1 MSDTPDFSM
10 LDLYQ
15 QEVETHGSALN
26 DGLLALESSP
36 HDTALINDL
45 MRAAHSLKGAARIL
59 GLQVVS
65 TVAHALEDIFVKVG
79 EGKLEFPDGF
89 FDLLLQTVD
98 FLVDS
103 GGPDAAAMPAWLE
116 GNKARSEALTQA
128 LREVHAGGPVP
139 EAFRAGGVS
148 AEPGVAES
156 SPAEVPAE
164 AAPFTEPPAPQEGN
178 APVASVPPADPAL
191 ASATEAPSASP
202 AQKAA
207 VAAKPAAAAV
217 GAKPS
222 AKSAPKSASGAEQV
236 VRVSAD
242 NLNRLMGLAAET
254 LVETR
259 QLEHFRDTLLRLK
272 EAQTE
277 LNTRLDA
284 GLKQIENGANAASLL
299 RQFVQVRL
307 AAGEN
312 LRAIRHQIEVFDNFS
327 RRNTLLSDR
336 LYREVLESR
345 MRPFGDGVQG
355 FPRLIRDLAKTTAK
369 KIDFK
374 IEGRDTP
381 VDRDI
386 LDRLEAPLNHLLR
399 NACDHGMELPADRKA
414 AGKPETGTLRLL
426 ARHSAGMLIV
436 EVRDDGR
443 GIDLA
448 RLREKIV
455 EKNLATAEMAQNLND
470 DELLEFLFLP
480 GFSTAKEVTEISGR
494 GVGLDVVMTLMQEV
508 GGQVRVSSELGKGTT
523 FHLQLPITRSVIR
536 ALLVEIDGE
545 PYAFPLSRINRTLLL
560 SIQDLKVLENRQYF
574 DLDGQNIGLVS
585 SRSALGLAG
594 AVSMIARHIN
604 VVVVNDRN
612 NLYGV
617 EVDKLTGETDLVVRP
632 LDRRLGKVPG
642 VSAAALSEDGEPILI
657 LDVEDLVHSVDKL
670 LAGGESIQA
679 RYAQEEEKAPAK
691 RVLVVDDSIT
701 VRETERQLLENAGYA
716 VEVAVDGAD
725 GWNAVRLGEFDLVV
739 SDVDMPR
746 LNGYEFVSRIRQDA
760 RLTRLPVIIVSYKD
774 REEDRLKGLEVGA
787 DYYLTKSSFQDETFI
802 GAVHDLIGGPRE

>member
-26 DGLLALESSP
+26 NGLLALESDP

-116 GNKARSEALTQA
+116 GNKARSDALTQA

-139 EAFRAGGVS
+139 VAFRSGGVP
-148 AEPGVAES
+148 AGPDPAES
-156 SPAEVPAE
+156 SPAEAPAE
-164 AAPFTEPPAPQEGN
+164 AAPSAEPAAPQAENASAASESASGPAPE
-178 APVASVPPADPAL
+178 
-191 ASATEAPSASP
+191 PSS
-202 AQKAA
+202 AQKASA
-207 VAAKPAAAAV
+207 PAAKPAAAAV

-222 AKSAPKSASGAEQV
+222 AKAAPKATGAEQV

-259 QLEHFRDTLLRLK
+259 QLDHFRDTLLHLK

-284 GLKQIENGANAASLL
+284 GLKQIESGANAASLL

-312 LRAIRHQIEVFDNFS
+312 LRAIRNQIEVFDNFS

-355 FPRLIRDLAKTTAK
+355 FPRLIRDLAKTIGK

-374 IEGRDTP
+374 IEGQDTP

-399 NACDHGMELPADRKA
+399 NACDHGLELPADRKA
-414 AGKPETGTLRLL
+414 AGKTETGTLRLL

-436 EVRDDGR
+436 EVRDDGG

-470 DELLEFLFLP
+470 DEVLEFLFLP
-480 GFSTAKEVTEISGR
+480 GFSTAKQVTEISGR

-574 DLDGQNIGLVS
+574 ELDGQNIGLVS

-642 VSAAALSEDGEPILI
+642 VSAAALSEDGAPILI

-679 RYAQEEEKAPAK
+679 RYTQQEEKAPAK

-774 REEDRLKGLEVGA
+774 REEDRLKGLEAGA

>member
-15 QEVETHGSALN
+15 QEVETHGAALN
-26 DGLLALESSP
+26 NGLLALESSP

-79 EGKLEFPDGF
+79 EGKLEFPEGF

-116 GNKARSEALTQA
+116 GNKARSDALTQA

-148 AEPGVAES
+148 AEPGGAES
-156 SPAEVPAE
+156 ALAEPPAE
-164 AAPFTEPPAPQEGN
+164 AAPPAGSAAPEQGN
-178 APVASVPPADPAL
+178 DPAASVAPAA
-191 ASATEAPSASP
+191 AAEAPSDSP
-202 AQKAA
+202 AKKASA
-207 VAAKPAAAAV
+207 PAAKPAAAAIA
-217 GAKPS
+217 AKPS
-222 AKSAPKSASGAEQV
+222 AKAAPKTATGAEQV

-277 LNTRLDA
+277 LNTRLDS
-284 GLKQIENGANAASLL
+284 GLKQIESGANAASLL
-299 RQFVQVRL
+299 RQFVQVRI

-312 LRAIRHQIEVFDNFS
+312 LRAIRRQIEVFDNFS

-355 FPRLIRDLAKTTAK
+355 FPRLIRDLAKTIGK

-399 NACDHGMELPADRKA
+399 NACDHGFELPADRLA
-414 AGKPETGTLRLL
+414 AGKPETDTLRLL

-436 EVRDDGR
+436 EVRDDGQR
-443 GIDLA
+443 GTIM
-448 RLREKIV
+448 RL
-455 EKNLATAEMAQNLND
+455 
-470 DELLEFLFLP
+470 LLE
-480 GFSTAKEVTEISGR
+480 R
-494 GVGLDVVMTLMQEV
+494 
-508 GGQVRVSSELGKGTT
+508 
-523 FHLQLPITRSVIR
+523 
-536 ALLVEIDGE
+536 
-545 PYAFPLSRINRTLLL
+545 
-560 SIQDLKVLENRQYF
+560 
-574 DLDGQNIGLVS
+574 GLVYVG
-585 SRSALGLAG
+585 ALHG
-594 AVSMIARHIN
+594 
-604 VVVVNDRN
+604 
-612 NLYGV
+612 
-617 EVDKLTGETDLVVRP
+617 RP
-632 LDRRLGKVPG
+632 
-642 VSAAALSEDGEPILI
+642 S
-657 LDVEDLVHSVDKL
+657 
-670 LAGGESIQA
+670 
-679 RYAQEEEKAPAK
+679 PAN
-691 RVLVVDDSIT
+691 
-701 VRETERQLLENAGYA
+701 E
-716 VEVAVDGAD
+716 
-725 GWNAVRLGEFDLVV
+725 VV
-739 SDVDMPR
+739 SDVYANMTHLRAHFPR
-746 LNGYEFVSRIRQDA
+746 SRA
-760 RLTRLPVIIVSYKD
+760 LV
-774 REEDRLKGLEVGA
+774 
-787 DYYLTKSSFQDETFI
+787 
-802 GAVHDLIGGPRE
+802 

>member
-26 DGLLALESSP
+26 NGLLALESAP

-116 GNKARSEALTQA
+116 GNKARSDALTQA

-139 EAFRAGGVS
+139 EAFRSGGAP
-148 AEPGVAES
+148 AEPGAAEPTS
-156 SPAEVPAE
+156 VEPPAE
-164 AAPFTEPPAPQEGN
+164 AAPPAGAA
-178 APVASVPPADPAL
+178 APEEDK
-191 ASATEAPSASP
+191 ASAISESASAPSSEAPSTSAT
-202 AQKAA
+202 QKADA
-207 VAAKPAAAAV
+207 PAKPAAAAV

-222 AKSAPKSASGAEQV
+222 AKAAPKAAGAEQV

-312 LRAIRHQIEVFDNFS
+312 LRAIRNQLEIFDNFS

-355 FPRLIRDLAKTTAK
+355 FPRLIRDLAKTIAK

-399 NACDHGMELPADRKA
+399 NACDHGLELPADRKA

-470 DELLEFLFLP
+470 DEVLEFLFLP
-480 GFSTAKEVTEISGR
+480 GFSTAKQVTEISGR

-746 LNGYEFVSRIRQDA
+746 LNGYEFVSRIRQDS
-760 RLTRLPVIIVSYKD
+760 RLERLPVIIVSYKD
-774 REEDRLKGLEVGA
+774 REEDRLKGLEAGA

>member
-1 MSDTPDFSM
+1 MCAEPDFSM

-15 QEVETHGSALN
+15 QEVETHGLALN
-26 DGLLALESSP
+26 NGLLELETSP
-36 HDTALINDL
+36 DDTALINNL
-45 MRAAHSLKGAARIL
+45 MRAAHSLKGAARII
-59 GLQVVS
+59 GLDVVS
-65 TVAHALEDIFVKVG
+65 SVAHALEDIFVKVG
-79 EGKLEFPDGF
+79 EGKLSFPEGF
-89 FDLLLQTVD
+89 FDLLLRTVD

-103 GGPDAAAMPAWLE
+103 GGPDAVAMPAWLE
-116 GNKARSEALTQA
+116 ENKVRSEALTQA
-128 LREVHAGGPVP
+128 LREVYAGGPVP
-139 EAFRAGGVS
+139 EDLRSGSVPPEADVF
-148 AEPGVAES
+148 
-156 SPAEVPAE
+156 PAE
-164 AAPFTEPPAPQEGN
+164 AGPEPEPSAATPEPPDKKTSVP
-178 APVASVPPADPAL
+178 ASVLPAEAGPPPS
-191 ASATEAPSASP
+191 SAEMESGAAATVRPESAAA
-202 AQKAA
+202 AQKEKAPA
-207 VAAKPAAAAV
+207 KVAAKAAA
-217 GAKPS
+217 GAD
-222 AKSAPKSASGAEQV
+222 QV

-259 QLEHFRDTLLRLK
+259 HLEHFRETLLRLK
-272 EAQTE
+272 ESQGE
-277 LNTRLDA
+277 LNTRLEA
-284 GLKQIENGANAASLL
+284 GRKLLESESAPVSLTRHMEQI
-299 RQFVQVRL
+299 RL
-307 AAGEN
+307 AANDN
-312 LRAIRHQIEVFDNFS
+312 LRAIRHQLEVFDNFS

-355 FPRLIRDLAKTTAK
+355 FPRLIRDLAKTTGK

-374 IEGRDTP
+374 IEGHETP

-399 NACDHGMELPADRKA
+399 NACDHGMELPADRKD
-414 AGKPETGTLRLL
+414 AGKSETGTLRLL

-443 GIDLA
+443 GIDLG

-455 EKNLATAEMAQNLND
+455 EKNLATADMAEHLND
-470 DELLEFLFLP
+470 DEVLEFLFLP
-480 GFSTAKEVTEISGR
+480 GFSTASQVTEISGR

-508 GGQVRVSSELGKGTT
+508 GGQVRISTELGKGTT

-536 ALLVEIDGE
+536 ALMVEIDGE
-545 PYAFPLSRINRTLLL
+545 PYAFPLSRINRTLQL
-560 SIQDLKVLENRQYF
+560 SIEDLKVLENRQYF

-642 VSAAALSEDGEPILI
+642 VSAASLSEEGEPILI

-670 LAGGESIQA
+670 LAGGDMMLS
-679 RYAQEEEKAPAK
+679 RYTQEEEQAPAK

-701 VRETERQLLENAGYA
+701 VRETERQLLEHAGYA

-746 LNGYEFVSRIRQDA
+746 VNGYEFVSRIRQDS
-760 RLTRLPVIIVSYKD
+760 RLERLPVIIVSYKD
-774 REEDRLKGLEVGA
+774 REEDRLKGLEAGA

-802 GAVHDLIGGPRE
+802 SVVNDLIGGPRG

>member
-1 MSDTPDFSM
+1 MAAEPDFSM

-15 QEVETHGSALN
+15 QEVETHGAALN
-26 DGLLALESSP
+26 NGLLELENAP
-36 HDTALINDL
+36 GDTALINNL
-45 MRAAHSLKGAARIL
+45 MRAAHSLKGAARII
-59 GLQVVS
+59 GLEPVS
-65 TVAHALEDIFVKVG
+65 TVAHALEDVFVAVG
-79 EGKLEFPDGF
+79 EGKLDFPEGF
-89 FDLLLQTVD
+89 FDLLLRTVD

-103 GGPDAAAMPAWLE
+103 GGPDAATMPAWLE
-116 GNKARSEALTQA
+116 ENKPRSAVLAEALHA
-128 LREVHAGGPVP
+128 VRAGGPVP
-139 EAFRAGGVS
+139 DTCRAGGTSATAKESAPANADESSATGGAGSEADASSVAGERDVTVS
-148 AEPGVAES
+148 AQVEGQ
-156 SPAEVPAE
+156 PAS
-164 AAPFTEPPAPQEGN
+164 TG
-178 APVASVPPADPAL
+178 SVPI
-191 ASATEAPSASP
+191 APGDKKSVP
-202 AQKAA
+202 
-207 VAAKPAAAAV
+207 AAKPA
-217 GAKPS
+217 S
-222 AKSAPKSASGAEQV
+222 KSAPHGAEQV

-259 QLEHFRDTLLRLK
+259 QLEHFRETLLRLK
-272 EAQTE
+272 ESQTE
-277 LNTRLDA
+277 LNARIDQGCKL
-284 GLKQIENGANAASLL
+284 LENGENPASFNRHLE
-299 RQFVQVRL
+299 QIRL
-307 AAGEN
+307 AAHEN
-312 LRAIRHQIEVFDNFS
+312 LRSIRNQLEVFAAFS
-327 RRNTLLSDR
+327 QRNTLLSDR

-355 FPRLIRDLAKTTAK
+355 FPRLIRDLAKTTGK
-369 KIDFK
+369 QIRFS
-374 IEGRDTP
+374 IEGKETP

-399 NACDHGMELPADRKA
+399 NACDHGLELPADRAA
-414 AGKPETGTLRLL
+414 AGKPEAGSLRLL

-443 GIDLA
+443 GVDVE
-448 RLREKIV
+448 RLRAKIV
-455 EKNLATAEMAQNLND
+455 EKGLATEDMARSLNH

-480 GFSTAKEVTEISGR
+480 GFSTAGQVTEISGR

-508 GGQVRVSSELGKGTT
+508 GGQVRISTELGKGTT

-560 SIQDLKVLENRQYF
+560 NIGDLKVLENRQYF

-642 VSAAALSEDGEPILI
+642 VSAASLSEEGEPILI

-670 LAGGESIQA
+670 LAGGDSMQS
-679 RYAQEEEKAPAK
+679 RYSEQEEKAPVK

-746 LNGYEFVSRIRQDA
+746 LNGYEFVSRIRQDS
-760 RLTRLPVIIVSYKD
+760 RLQRLPVIIVSYKD
-774 REEDRLKGLEVGA
+774 REEDRLKGLEAGA

-802 GAVHDLIGGPRE
+802 GAINDLIGGPRE